1 MKNHLNKSNEKVIL
15 LEKQHIVVSYPHPD
29 DESFGASGVI
39 YEANQTGVPVTYLC
53 GTLGEMGRNM
63 GTPPIAN
70 RESLAEIRREELK
83 EACEYLGINYQLLG
97 YRDKAMEFE
106 NKTKMAEHIK
116 SILEEIE
123 PSVVITHYPGYG
135 VHPDHNAQGA
145 ATIEA
150 VRLMDKDKRPV
161 VWASAITHD
170 FVDVLGEPD
179 VVIDANKNFDFKLNA
194 ILKHRSQAEAMLK
207 RMEADEEFQTTYT
220 KELKDRLGLERF
232 YIWDFEGDN

>member
-1 MKNHLNKSNEKVIL
+1 
-15 LEKQHIVVSYPHPD
+15 
-29 DESFGASGVI
+29 
-39 YEANQTGVPVTYLC
+39 
-53 GTLGEMGRNM
+53 
-63 GTPPIAN
+63 
-70 RESLAEIRREELK
+70 
-83 EACEYLGINYQLLG
+83 
-97 YRDKAMEFE
+97 MEFE

-170 FVDVLGEPD
+170 FVDFLGEPD
-179 VVIDANKNFDFKLNA
+179 VVIYANKNFDFILYA
-194 ILKHRSQAEAMLK
+194 ISNNRTQ
-207 RMEADEEFQTTYT
+207 EE
-220 KELKDRLGLERF
+220 ELF
-232 YIWDFEGDN
+232 